1 MTYNNRSVPRQAIP
15 ESEKNLEWCKDNLRA
30 ITKTLGAGGKH
41 NDSKNKDIANY
52 NLYNG
57 FINSQD
63 YEYITEQYGVPYPAQ
78 MNNFPLTQT
87 KIDLLVNEDTERPL
101 DKKVSSINKDA
112 ALRKEKFKVSLIANK
127 LLEDINSQFKDQFN
141 VDAPTENEGFP
152 IPEDIDTFMRYEY
165 KELIEEVCQDGLD
178 YLVNKYRLKDAFR
191 DGFRDFLV
199 TGKEFYKVYI
209 KNGDPFVRRVDPR
222 ACIWDMSIQ
231 NDYIEDSQWV
241 GEERWMTIN
250 EILDDYREELT
261 KEDVHELEDMSK
273 LNDMEGVAAYNE
285 SFDWLQYDKNKG
297 IKIRVV
303 SAEWKSVKQIKYK
316 VSENKHNPSEPFKKV
331 VGEDYKARKK
341 EKVQNVY
348 IDDIW
353 EATEIGGK
361 IYVHCRR
368 RPNQVR
374 SVDDV
379 GTTALSYVGCVHNY
393 STGNSKSLVDLLRH
407 VQMMYNIVHYH
418 IELTLA
424 RSGGKAVVYDVSQ
437 MPTDM
442 GMDMQSVMYH
452 LKTDGII
459 PINSMQEGQ
468 DAAKFNQFQQ
478 VDFTLSQSVQQL
490 INLKLMLEQ
499 TAGYISGVSP
509 QREGAV
515 GQYEYVGNVQRS
527 VVQSSLST
535 KGWFFQHGEVK
546 KMVFSRLCNLMKIA
560 WVGGKK
566 AGYVLGDGGYKFLN
580 VLPDIS
586 LNDYGVFLGD
596 SGKDD
601 SLRQVVQQ
609 MSQAALQQ
617 GSLTMLDAIKVLK
630 SESLAEAETVLEK
643 GLATMKKMAEQ
654 QNVAAQEQQQALS
667 QQQQEQ
673 SKAETEMKQAEL
685 QTKIKVAEIN
695 AKSSIDVAEIQSDTR
710 LQAEDT
716 KEKNKL
722 VLEGVKADLQEQM
735 KVNESKRTIP
745 SIKTK
750 Q

>member
-15 ESEKNLEWCKDNLRA
+15 ESKKTLEWCKDNLRA
-30 ITKTLGAGGKH
+30 ITKTLGTGGKH

-52 NLYNG
+52 NMYNG
-57 FINSQD
+57 FVNSQD

-78 MNNFPLTQT
+78 MNNFPLTST

-101 DKKVSSINKDA
+101 DKKVSSINSDA
-112 ALRKEKFKVSLIANK
+112 ALRKEKFKVSLIADK

-141 VDAPTENEGFP
+141 VDAPSENEGFP

-199 TGKEFYKVYI
+199 TGKEFYKVYV
-209 KNGDPFVRRVDPR
+209 KNGDPFARRVDPR
-222 ACIWDMSIQ
+222 ALIWDMSIQ
-231 NDYIEDSQWV
+231 NDYLEDSQWV

-250 EILDDYREELT
+250 EILDDYREELST
-261 KEDVHELEDMSK
+261 EDVHELEDMSK

-297 IKIRVV
+297 IKVRVV

-361 IYVHCRR
+361 IYVQCRR

-468 DAAKFNQFQQ
+468 EASKFNQFQQ

-546 KMVFSRLCNLMKIA
+546 KMVFSRLCNLMKVA
-560 WVGGKK
+560 WSDGKK

-580 VLPDIS
+580 VLPDIA

-601 SLRQVVQQ
+601 SMRQVVQQ

-630 SESLAEAETVLEK
+630 SESLAEAENVLEK

-673 SKAETEMKQAEL
+673 SKAESEMKQAEL

-722 VLEGVKADLQEQM
+722 VLEGVRADLQEQM
-735 KVNESKRTIP
+735 KENESKRAIP
-745 SIKTK
+745 SKLNN

>member
-1 MTYNNRSVPRQAIP
+1 MTYNNRSIPRQAIP
-15 ESEKNLEWCKDNLRA
+15 DSEKNLDWCKDNLRA
-30 ITKTLGAGGKH
+30 ITRTLGTNGKY
-41 NDSKNKDIANY
+41 NSYRNRDISNY

-57 FINSQD
+57 FINGKD

-127 LLEDINSQFKDQFN
+127 LLEDVSKEFKKQFN
-141 VDAPTENEGFP
+141 IDAPTENEGFP

-178 YLVNKYRLKDAFR
+178 YLVNKYRLKDVFR

-199 TGKEFYKVYI
+199 TGKEFFKVYV

-222 ACIWDMSIQ
+222 SCIWDMSIQ
-231 NDYIEDSQWV
+231 NDYLEDAQWV

-250 EILDDYREELT
+250 EILDEYREELT
-261 KEDVHELEDMSK
+261 KEDVHDLEDMNK
-273 LNDMEGVAAYNE
+273 IHDLDGITQYNE
-285 SFDWLQYDKNKG
+285 NLEWLRYDVNKG
-297 IKIRVV
+297 VKVRVV
-303 SAEWKSVKQIKYK
+303 SCEWKSVKQIRYK
-316 VSENKHNPSEPFKKV
+316 VSENKHNPSQPFKKV
-331 VGEDYKARKK
+331 VNEDYKARKK
-341 EKVQNVY
+341 EKIESVY

-361 IYVHCRR
+361 IYVQCRR

-379 GTTALSYVGCVHNY
+379 GTTPLSYVGCVHNY

-407 VQMMYNIVHYH
+407 VQMLYNIVHYH

-437 MPTDM
+437 MPTDL

-468 DAAKFNQFQQ
+468 EVSKFNQFQQ
-478 VDFTLSQSVQQL
+478 VDFTLSNSVQQL

-535 KGWFFQHGEVK
+535 KGWFFQHNETK
-546 KMVFSRLCNLMKIA
+546 KMVFERLCNLMKICWA
-560 WVGGKK
+560 EGKK
-566 AGYVLGDGGYKFLN
+566 VGYVLGDGGYKFLS
-580 VLPDIS
+580 VLPNIA

-601 SLRQVVQQ
+601 SMRQVVQQ

-643 GLATMKKMAEQ
+643 GLAAMKKMQEQ
-654 QNVAAQEQQQALS
+654 QNAAAMEQQQAAN
-667 QQQQEQ
+667 QQAQAQAQ
-673 SKAETEMKQAEL
+673 AEAEMKQAEL
-685 QTKIKVAEIN
+685 QTKIKVAEID
-695 AKSSIDVAEIQSDTR
+695 AKSRIDVAEINSDTR

-722 VLEGVKADLQEQM
+722 VLEGVKADLQDQAKE
-735 KVNESKRTIP
+735 NESRRVVA
-745 SIKTK
+745 SENN
-750 Q
+750 